1 MKEGLKRVFASVLVL
16 CIILTFVFTGCV
28 TRKESDG
35 KDVNDTTKKQ
45 TEDATS
51 QAKPEEPYEFKSN
64 NY

>member
-1 MKEGLKRVFASVLVL
+1 MYYTDL
-16 CIILTFVFTGCV
+16 CILGCV

-51 QAKPEEPYEFKSN
+51 QAKPEKNHTSSVFLIDMDRLE
-64 NY
+64 